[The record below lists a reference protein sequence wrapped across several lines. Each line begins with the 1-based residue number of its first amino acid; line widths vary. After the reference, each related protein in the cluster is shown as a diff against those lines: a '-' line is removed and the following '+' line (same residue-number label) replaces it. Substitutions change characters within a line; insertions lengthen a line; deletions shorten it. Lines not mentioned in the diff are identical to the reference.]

1 MKLEKITRDFI
12 KTLTEPQ
19 KKRTKAY
26 DTKGIVTRIEEG
38 IAWVK
43 LAGSK
48 IETPL
53 QMTISAEPGDVVQCR
68 IGNGTGWLTGNDTA
82 PPTDDKFARVS
93 YRVARAAKDSAD
105 EAQQSA
111 DNAYGH
117 AETAY
122 ALAQVANETAD
133 KKNRVYRQNTKP
145 TGGTYSDGDL
155 WFDTANDNAI
165 YRYSTTDSDFVAV
178 ALGDDAIDN
187 LSANKLT
194 AGSIDASVIVVSNLD
209 AGNITTGTMIADF
222 IRGGTLLLGGNNNSN
237 GVLYIKNSN
246 NNTIV
251 EINNR
256 GIYAD
261 YSASKHTRIDK
272 AGARGINYH
281 GVSAYDVNHQLVYD
295 GYEAEAVSLEGDLQF
310 YEKHSTSNFDY
321 DGALDESG
329 WIICRYNLPNGGYYM
344 SFAAGNDSIFYI
356 SQNGTY
362 KIHLTNS
369 TEVTG
374 NFVVSGSKSRLAETE
389 DYSKRLLYCYETP
402 TPMFGDIGEGLIGD
416 DGLTYIFIDPIFAE
430 TIDQGQ
436 YQVFLQKYNNGDA
449 YVSERTRAYFIV
461 SGTPGLAFGWEIK
474 AKQKGYSER
483 RLDDADLQ
491 FSIDAENYGQ
501 SAANHIQHIAEER
514 SS

>member
-1 MKLEKITRDFI
+1 MKFEETVRDFI
-12 KTLTEPQ
+12 KSIQEPQ
-19 KKRTKAY
+19 KKRTSPY
-26 DTKGIVTRIEEG
+26 DSKGVVTRIEEG

-53 QMTISAEPGDVVQCR
+53 LMTIAAEPGDVVQCR
-68 IGNGTGWLTGNDTA
+68 IGNGTGWLTGNGTA

-117 AETAY
+117 AEIAY
-122 ALAQVANETAD
+122 VLAQVANETAD

-222 IRGGTLLLGGNNNSN
+222 IRGGTLLLGGSNNGK
-237 GVLYIKNSN
+237 GVLYIQNANGTSILTAD
-246 NNTIV
+246 NT
-251 EINNR
+251 
-256 GIYAD
+256 GIKAD
-261 YSASKHTRIDK
+261 YSNTHLRINRSGTRTISYHTVT
-272 AGARGINYH
+272 
-281 GVSAYDVNHQLVYD
+281 GVYN
-295 GYEAEAVSLEGDLQF
+295 GKEANAVALEGEDLQF
-310 YEKHSTSNFDY
+310 YHKHNTTHFDY
-321 DGALDESG
+321 ETLDKSG
-329 WIICRYNLPNGGYYM
+329 WIHVNQNYQYGGYFM

-362 KIHLTNS
+362 KINLTHN
-369 TEVTG
+369 TAVTG
-374 NFVVSGSKSRLAETE
+374 SLSVLGSKSRLAETE

-416 DGLTYIFIDPIFAE
+416 DGQTYIFIDPIFAE

-436 YQVFLQKYNNGDA
+436 YQVFLQKYGNGDA
-449 YVSERTRAYFIV
+449 YISERTGAYFIV

-483 RLDDADLQ
+483 RLDIADLQ
-491 FSIDAENYGQ
+491 FSVDGNNYGQ